1 MMSWMKL
8 HKAVLDIA
16 ASLLKPEL
24 THVWQGYPTPSYDL
38 SHQEILTSCGREEIG
53 GDPCG
58 PRVFGRS
65 TRNTS

>member
-58 PRVFGRS
+58 LRVFGRS